1 MLPIPRMPR
10 LVLGRAQRVVLACV
24 VTALVL
30 AVVGADLN
38 RTLVEMPAWR
48 IVGPQAWA
56 AFSRHAD
63 LGAGHTIYPV
73 LGIGGTLLSVAAA
86 IVFRWSRGRP
96 LAAAIPIY
104 TWAGANIGVL
114 VLTVFAAPIMLSVP
128 ELGNDPIALARAFA
142 GFAYWD
148 GVRAVVGAVG
158 DCAAIWAL
166 IALLRPYAEPV

>member
-1 MLPIPRMPR
+1 MPR
-10 LVLGRAQRVVLACV
+10 LTSGRTHRVVLACV
-24 VTALVL
+24 VTALVI
-30 AVVGADLN
+30 AMVGDDLN

-48 IVGPQAWA
+48 VVGPQAWA

-73 LGIGGTLLSVAAA
+73 LGIGGTLLSLAAA
-86 IVFRWSRGRP
+86 IVFRLSPRRP
-96 LAAAIPIY
+96 LATAIPIY
-104 TWAGANIGVL
+104 GWAVANIGVM
-114 VLTVFAAPIMLSVP
+114 VLTVFAAPIMLGVP
-128 ELGNDPIALARAFA
+128 GLGDDPVALARAFA

-166 IALLRPYAEPV
+166 IALLRPYAEPA

>member
-1 MLPIPRMPR
+1 M
-10 LVLGRAQRVVLACV
+10 VLACV
-24 VTALVL
+24 VTALVI
-30 AVVGADLN
+30 AMVGDDLN

-48 IVGPQAWA
+48 VVGPQAWA

-73 LGIGGTLLSVAAA
+73 LGIGGTLLSLAAA
-86 IVFRWSRGRP
+86 IVFRLSPRRP
-96 LAAAIPIY
+96 LATAIPIY
-104 TWAGANIGVL
+104 GWACANIGVM

-128 ELGNDPIALARAFA
+128 GLGNDPIALARAFA

-166 IALLRPYAEPV
+166 VALLRPHAEAA

>member
-1 MLPIPRMPR
+1 MPR
-10 LVLGRAQRVVLACV
+10 LTSGRAHRVVLACV
-24 VTALVL
+24 VTALVMG
-30 AVVGADLN
+30 VVGADLN

-48 IVGPQAWA
+48 VVGPHAWA

-86 IVFRWSRGRP
+86 IVFRLSPRRP
-96 LAAAIPIY
+96 LAAALPLY
-104 TWAGANIGVL
+104 GWACANIGVI

-128 ELGNDPIALARAFA
+128 GLGNDPIALARAFA